1 MQRIQYYYASNLKG
15 DLMFKARNISM
26 LAVYMLLMACVT
38 VNVYFPAAA
47 AEKAA
52 DLFIRDIY
60 GDQKKGTAPSQ
71 NEMGTPEA
79 KPGAWL
85 DTGRATAPLF
95 VQLLNIVLPQAQA
108 AAPDIDIS
116 SPAISQLQSSMRS
129 RHQQLVPFYSNGAL
143 GMTSNGLLDLRD
155 ASAVPLKERNLV
167 KSLLAEENRDRNQ
180 LYREVSVGNGHPEW
194 EAQIRSIFARRWIGN
209 APAGWWFQDGQGGWQ
224 KK

>member
-1 MQRIQYYYASNLKG
+1 
-15 DLMFKARNISM
+15 MFKPRNVSM

-60 GDQKKGTAPSQ
+60 GEQKAKTPSSQ
-71 NEMGTPEA
+71 DEKATPEV

-85 DTGRATAPLF
+85 DTGKASTPLY
-95 VQLLNIVLPQAQA
+95 VQLLDLLLPQAQA

-116 SPAISQLQSSMRS
+116 SPAINQLQSSMRS
-129 RHQQLVPFYSNGAL
+129 RHQQLTPFYNNGAV
-143 GMTSNGLLDLRD
+143 GMTDNGLLDLRD

-167 KSLLAEENRDRNQ
+167 KQLLAEENRDRNQ
-180 LYREVSVGNGHPEW
+180 LYREVSAGNGHPEW

-209 APAGWWFQDGQGGWQ
+209 APGGWWFQNAQGGWQ